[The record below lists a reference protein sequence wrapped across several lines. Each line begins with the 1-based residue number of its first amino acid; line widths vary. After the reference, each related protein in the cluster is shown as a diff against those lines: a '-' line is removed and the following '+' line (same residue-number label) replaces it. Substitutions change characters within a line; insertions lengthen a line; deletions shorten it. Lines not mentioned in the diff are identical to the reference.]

1 MVKVS
6 YYTTDKDGYV
16 VLGSYESRERD
27 LFLWQHINAAR
38 KQAGVPRERFKILST
53 SVAPEKKP
61 EWIDP
66 NWPVVLFP
74 KKKSKLAFGRY
85 VYEAPPITDCQTDEE
100 PI

>member
-6 YYTTDKDGYV
+6 YYTIDKDGYV
-16 VLGSYESRERD
+16 ELGCYESRERD

-38 KQAGVPRERFKILST
+38 KQSGASREKFKVLLT

-85 VYEAPPITDCQTDEE
+85 VYEAPPITDSQTDEE

>member
-6 YYTTDKDGYV
+6 YYTTDRDGYV
-16 VLGSYESRERD
+16 VVGEYESRERD

-38 KQAGVPRERFKILST
+38 KQSGASRENFKVLST
-53 SVAPEKKP
+53 CVSQEKKP
-61 EWIDP
+61 AWIDP
-66 NWPVVLFP
+66 NWPVILFP

-85 VYEAPPITDCQTDEE
+85 VYEAPPIIDSQTDEE

>member
-6 YYTTDKDGYV
+6 YYTTDRDGYV
-16 VLGSYESRERD
+16 VVGEYENRERD

-38 KQAGVPRERFKILST
+38 KQSGASRENFKVLST
-53 SVAPEKKP
+53 CVSQEKKP
-61 EWIDP
+61 AWIDP
-66 NWPVVLFP
+66 NWPVILFP

-85 VYEAPPITDCQTDEE
+85 VYEAPPITDSQTDEE